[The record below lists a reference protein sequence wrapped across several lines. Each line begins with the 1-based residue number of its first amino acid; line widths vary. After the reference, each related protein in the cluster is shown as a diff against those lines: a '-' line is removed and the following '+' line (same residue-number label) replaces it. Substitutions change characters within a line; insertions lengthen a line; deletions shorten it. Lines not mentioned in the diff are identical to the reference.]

1 MGRLFNIT
9 VTAAVLGVGPAA
21 MAKPHLTV
29 AYAGSM
35 GVVMDRYVGPAFAAK
50 HHCRYRGIGQG
61 AWALARLIGNK
72 RMRPDVF
79 VSITAGP
86 MAYLQHKK
94 LVRRFRTVAS
104 TQMVIAY
111 SPRSRFKK
119 ALALAASGKKPWYK
133 VLETPGLRFG
143 RTDPRTDP
151 QGRNI
156 IFTFLLAQR
165 YYKKP
170 AMMRNILGRVENPRQ
185 IFSEPSL
192 LARLEAGQIDA
203 ASGYLSAVKSR
214 HLPYITL
221 PAQIN
226 LSKKR
231 LFTTW
236 YSKVGF
242 TLRGVNGA
250 PHVVRPQ
257 PLVFCA
263 AVPLD
268 ARHKALARKFIAY
281 LRHGPGRAMLK
292 KTGYA
297 PAALGAKAKAGQN
310 KK

>member
-1 MGRLFNIT
+1 MGRLFNT
-9 VTAAVLGVGPAA
+9 LALVGALAGGPAA

-35 GVVMDRYVGPAFAAK
+35 GVVMDRYVGPAFAAG

-72 RMRPDVF
+72 RLRPDVF
-79 VSITAGP
+79 ISITTGP
-86 MAYLQHKK
+86 MRYLQRKK
-94 LVRRFRTVAS
+94 LVRRYRTVAR

-111 SPRSRFKK
+111 SPKSRFRKMLK
-119 ALALAASGKKPWYK
+119 LAGRGGKPWYEA
-133 VLETPGLRFG
+133 LETPGLRFG

-156 IFTFLLAQR
+156 VFTFLLAQR

-170 AMMRNILGRVENPRQ
+170 QLARKILGPVENPRQ

-226 LSKKR
+226 LSR
-231 LFTTW
+231 QRRFTAW

-242 TLRGVNGA
+242 ALRAANGA
-250 PHVVRPQ
+250 QHMVRPQ

-263 AVPLD
+263 AVPRD
-268 ARHKALARKFIAY
+268 ARHKALGREFIAY
-281 LRHGPGRAMLK
+281 LRRGPGRKMLK
-292 KTGYA
+292 QTGYA
-297 PAALGAKAKAGQN
+297 PATLPARPVAGHN
-310 KK
+310 K